1 MNRIVYYDKET
12 CKYLNQDEYEKLVI
26 ERAEKIKNNRIAF
39 SDWLDDNYI
48 ACEIFNFG
56 ADDKKKVM
64 ENYYDYCVNMA
75 KESIDMVHLDFNKKN
90 NVKPTKCTFTVWNK
104 NVPMTVHEAME
115 YLESDTKAVGAT
127 CFVHDLECGI
137 WYHCVLDYHYKFGL
151 VALYGANDE
160 EEMFKEKD
168 YGKKWVAYEYMPV
181 GM

>member
-12 CKYLNQDEYEKLVI
+12 CKYLNKDEYERLVI

-56 ADDKKKVM
+56 ADDKKQVM
-64 ENYYDYCVNMA
+64 KNYYDYCVNMV
-75 KESIDMVHLDFNKKN
+75 KERIDMAHLDFNK
-90 NVKPTKCTFTVWNK
+90 T
-104 NVPMTVHEAME
+104 NVPMTVNEALE
-115 YLESDTKAVGAT
+115 YLESDPKAVGAT
-127 CFVHDLECGI
+127 CFVHDLEYGI
-137 WYHCVLDYHYKFGL
+137 WYHCVLDYHYEFGL